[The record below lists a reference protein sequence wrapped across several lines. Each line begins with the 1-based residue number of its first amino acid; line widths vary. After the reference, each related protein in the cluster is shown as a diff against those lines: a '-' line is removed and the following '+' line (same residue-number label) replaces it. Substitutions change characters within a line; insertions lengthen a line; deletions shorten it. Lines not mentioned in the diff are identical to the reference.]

1 VYYLPSIKA
10 AKLYII
16 SWHRDK
22 KSIPWMLC
30 QCQTCNDY
38 IRDFYVLEQGEHTSH
53 WTWRLAQGPM
63 PQIAQR
69 HTFQLKYRNNW
80 FYGLCLFIL
89 GRSSQLKIK
98 RERKW

>member
-1 VYYLPSIKA
+1 MSLPDCSAVPCFCLPLRNIHLDLNSQLLKCIVVYYLPSIKA

-30 QCQTCNDY
+30 QCQTCSDY

-53 WTWRLAQGPM
+53 WT
-63 PQIAQR
+63 
-69 HTFQLKYRNNW
+69 
-80 FYGLCLFIL
+80 
-89 GRSSQLKIK
+89 
-98 RERKW
+98 